1 MKAFQIEGGRIVRA
15 AAADPGRGFAE
26 DAGPFPIQVM
36 DESEFIPPAGDRVVH
51 EVLRQLPHASVPFAE
66 RAPEGVVGLLALP
79 APERGGLAQARV
91 LFVLGRDSLSLVG
104 EPEACMRALGD
115 LAEESVPVPHAASVL
130 CELMHRTVRDHPAML
145 SEVRRDFELLEE
157 RLLEGRGRIDR
168 ALLMSDSRR
177 LLGLDALYQGMSDM
191 ASELADEGDD
201 LVGEADRQRFRALG
215 RQLDRLS
222 ARLESLQDHSLQL
235 HSLYQEGIDIRQ
247 NSVMQWLT
255 VIATIFMPL
264 TFITSWY
271 GMNFPNMGMTRVPW
285 GYVLVIAVCALV
297 AALEVLFFHRRGW
310 LHFGGGKRVRSGT
323 RRGRRGRSERSD
335 LW

>member
-1 MKAFQIEGGRIVRA
+1 MKTFQIKDGRIVRA
-15 AAADPGRGFAE
+15 AAADPGRGFAA

-36 DESEFIPPAGDRVVH
+36 DESEFTPPAGDRVVR

-79 APERGGLAQARV
+79 APERGGLARARV

-255 VIATIFMPL
+255 VVTTIVMPL
-264 TFITSWY
+264 TFVTGWY
-271 GMNFPNMGMTRVPW
+271 GMNFVGMPELTW
-285 GYVLVIAVCALV
+285 KYGYPVVIIVSIVTVGISLWVCKKKK
-297 AALEVLFFHRRGW
+297 FW
-310 LHFGGGKRVRSGT
+310 
-323 RRGRRGRSERSD
+323 
-335 LW
+335 

>member
-15 AAADPGRGFAE
+15 AAADPDRGFAE

-36 DESEFIPPAGDRVVH
+36 DESEFTPPAGDRVVR

-168 ALLMSDSRR
+168 AL
-177 LLGLDALYQGMSDM
+177 
-191 ASELADEGDD
+191 
-201 LVGEADRQRFRALG
+201 G

-297 AALEVLFFHRRGW
+297 AALEVLFFRRRGW